1 MNNEKQGRTRFRRQ
15 GFLAG
20 FLTAVLALALG
31 GAALAATHSIQI
43 DDGIKVTIN
52 GAYFSPKDAKGKDIS
67 LFTYNGTTYAP
78 IRALCEAAG
87 MRVEY
92 DSAAR
97 TARITT
103 ADRVLAA
110 DPNAAAYITAD
121 KAKEI
126 ALNHAGV
133 KAADAVFLLAGLDW
147 DDGRAHYEVE
157 FYSGSM
163 EYDYDI
169 DAVTGAIL
177 SFDHELDR
185 YRLPNS
191 GQSPSVPPA
200 APVSPAPSVPPAAS
214 VSPAPSAP
222 ASSEGLI
229 TETKAREIAQGRAPG
244 AQVVKCKLDWDDGQY
259 VYEIELREGRTEYEC
274 EINAATG
281 AVLKWDVDYDD

>member
-1 MNNEKQGRTRFRRQ
+1 MNNEKQERSRFRRQ
-15 GFLAG
+15 GFLTG
-20 FLTAVLALALG
+20 FFTAVLVLALG
-31 GAALAATHSIQI
+31 GAALAATRSIQI
-43 DDGIKVTIN
+43 DDGIQVTIN
-52 GAYFSPKDAKGKDIS
+52 GAYFSPRDGQGKNVP
-67 LFTYNGTTYAP
+67 LFSYNGTIYAP
-78 IRALCEAAG
+78 VRALCEAAG
-87 MRVEY
+87 MRVDY
-92 DSAAR
+92 DSDTR

-103 ADRVLAA
+103 GDRALTT
-110 DPNAAAYITAD
+110 DPNAAAYITAE

-147 DDGRAHYEVE
+147 DDGQVCYEVE

-185 YRLPNS
+185 YTVPGG
-191 GQSPSVPPA
+191 GQTPSVPPA
-200 APVSPAPSVPPAAS
+200 SSASPAPSV
-214 VSPAPSAP
+214 SAP
-222 ASSEGLI
+222 ASSDGLI
-229 TETKAREIAQGRAPG
+229 TDVQAREIAQSRAPG
-244 AQVVKCKLDWDDGQY
+244 AQIVKCKLDWDDGQY
-259 VYEIELREGRTEYEC
+259 IYEVELREGRTEYEC

>member
-1 MNNEKQGRTRFRRQ
+1 MNNEKQERSRFRRQ
-15 GFLAG
+15 GFLTG
-20 FLTAVLALALG
+20 FFAAVLVLALG
-31 GAALAATHSIQI
+31 SAALAATRSIQI

-52 GAYFSPKDAKGKDIS
+52 GAYFSPKDANGKEVP

-87 MRVEY
+87 MRLDY
-92 DSAAR
+92 DSATR
-97 TARITT
+97 TALITT
-103 ADRVLAA
+103 GDRALAT
-110 DPNAAAYITAD
+110 DPNAAAYITAG

-126 ALNHAGV
+126 ALSHAGV
-133 KAADAVFLLAGLDW
+133 KDADAVFLQAGLDW

-169 DAVTGAIL
+169 DAVTGTIL

-200 APVSPAPSVPPAAS
+200 ASASPAPSVPAS
-214 VSPAPSAP
+214 PD
-222 ASSEGLI
+222 GLI
-229 TETKAREIAQGRAPG
+229 TEERAREIAQARAPG
-244 AQVVKCKLDWDDGQY
+244 AQIVKVKLDRDDGQY

-281 AVLKWDVDYDD
+281 TVLKWDVDYDD

>member
-1 MNNEKQGRTRFRRQ
+1 MNDEKQARTRSRRL
-15 GFLAG
+15 GFLSG
-20 FLTAVLALALG
+20 FLTAVLLLALG
-31 GAALAATHSIQI
+31 GAALAVTHTIQI
-43 DDGIKVTIN
+43 DDGIKVTVN
-52 GAYFSPKDAKGKDIS
+52 GAYFTPRDAQGKEVP
-67 LFTYNGTTYAP
+67 LFTFDGTTYAP

-87 MRVEY
+87 MRVDY
-92 DSAAR
+92 DSDTR

-103 ADRVLAA
+103 GDRALTT
-110 DPNAAAYITAD
+110 DPNAAAYITAE

-126 ALNHAGV
+126 ALDHAGV

-147 DDGRAHYEVE
+147 DDGKVCYEVE

-185 YRLPNS
+185 YTLPA
-191 GQSPSVPPA
+191 GTQT
-200 APVSPAPSVPPAAS
+200 
-214 VSPAPSAP
+214 P
-222 ASSEGLI
+222 ASPDGLI
-229 TETKAREIAQGRAPG
+229 TEAKAREIAQGRAPG
-244 AQVVKCKLDWDDGQY
+244 AQIVKCKLDWDDGQY

-274 EINAATG
+274 ELNAATG

>member
-1 MNNEKQGRTRFRRQ
+1 MNNEKQERSRFRRQ
-15 GFLAG
+15 GFLTG
-20 FLTAVLALALG
+20 FFAAVLVLALG
-31 GAALAATHSIQI
+31 GAALAATRSIQI
-43 DDGIKVTIN
+43 DDGIRVTIN
-52 GAYFSPKDAKGKDIS
+52 GAYFSPRDANGKDVP

-87 MRVEY
+87 MRVDY

-103 ADRVLAA
+103 GDRALTT

-147 DDGRAHYEVE
+147 DDGKVCYEVE
-157 FYSGSM
+157 FYSGNM

-169 DAVTGAIL
+169 DAMTGAIL

-185 YRLPNS
+185 YRLPEG
-191 GQSPSVPPA
+191 GQTPAVPPVPSA
-200 APVSPAPSVPPAAS
+200 STAPSVPAD
-214 VSPAPSAP
+214 
-222 ASSEGLI
+222 GLI
-229 TETKAREIAQGRAPG
+229 GEAKAREIALSHHPG
-244 AQVVKCKLDWDDGQY
+244 AQVVKCKLDWDDGRY
-259 VYEIELREGRTEYEC
+259 VYEVELRDGRTEYEC
-274 EINAATG
+274 DIDAATG

>member
-1 MNNEKQGRTRFRRQ
+1 MNNEKQERTRFRRQ

-20 FLTAVLALALG
+20 FFAAVLVLVLG
-31 GAALAATHSIQI
+31 GVALAATHSIQI

-52 GAYFSPKDAKGKDIS
+52 GAYFSPKDANGKDVP

-87 MRVEY
+87 MRLDY
-92 DSAAR
+92 DGAAR

-103 ADRVLAA
+103 GDRALTT

-147 DDGRAHYEVE
+147 DDGQAHYEVE

-200 APVSPAPSVPPAAS
+200 AS
-214 VSPAPSAP
+214 VSPVPSAP
-222 ASSEGLI
+222 ASTEGLI
-229 TETKAREIAQGRAPG
+229 TEAKAREIAQARAPS
-244 AQVVKCKLDWDDGQY
+244 AQIVKCKLDRDDGQY

>member
-1 MNNEKQGRTRFRRQ
+1 MNNEKKERTRLRRQ
-15 GFLAG
+15 GFLTG
-20 FLTAVLALALG
+20 LLCGVLLLALG
-31 GAALAATHSIQI
+31 GAALAATHTIQI

-52 GAYFSPKDAKGKDIS
+52 GAYFTPRDAQGEEVP
-67 LFTYNGTTYAP
+67 LFTFDGTTYAP

-87 MRVEY
+87 MRVDY
-92 DSAAR
+92 DSGSR
-97 TARITT
+97 TAKITT
-103 ADRVLAA
+103 GDRALTD
-110 DPNAAAYITAD
+110 DPNAASYITAE

-147 DDGRAHYEVE
+147 DDGKVCYEVE
-157 FYSGSM
+157 FYSGSV

-185 YRLPNS
+185 YTVPGS
-191 GQSPSVPPA
+191 GQ
-200 APVSPAPSVPPAAS
+200 APSVPPAPTA
-214 VSPAPSAP
+214 SAP

-229 TETKAREIAQGRAPG
+229 TEAKAREIAQGRAPS
-244 AQVVKCKLDWDDGQY
+244 AQIVKCKLDRDDGQY

-274 EINAATG
+274 DIDAATG
-281 AVLKWDVDYDD
+281 TVLKWDVDYDD

>member
-1 MNNEKQGRTRFRRQ
+1 MNNNKQERTRFRRQ
-15 GFLAG
+15 GFLTG
-20 FLTAVLALALG
+20 FLAAVLLLALG
-31 GAALAATHSIQI
+31 GVALAATHTIQI

-52 GAYFSPKDAKGKDIS
+52 GAYFSPRDAQGKEVP
-67 LFTYNGTTYAP
+67 LFTFDGTTYAP

-87 MRVEY
+87 MRVDY
-92 DSAAR
+92 DGASR

-103 ADRVLAA
+103 GDQALTA
-110 DPNAAAYITAD
+110 DPNAAAYITAE

-147 DDGRAHYEVE
+147 DDGQVCYEVE
-157 FYSGSM
+157 FYSGST

-185 YRLPNS
+185 YTLPGG
-191 GQSPSVPPA
+191 GQTPSVPPA
-200 APVSPAPSVPPAAS
+200 SSSPAPAGD
-214 VSPAPSAP
+214 
-222 ASSEGLI
+222 GLI
-229 TETKAREIAQGRAPG
+229 TDVQAREIAQSRAPG

-259 VYEIELREGRTEYEC
+259 IYEVELREGRMEYEC
-274 EINAATG
+274 EINATTG
-281 AVLKWDVDYDD
+281 VVLKWDVDYDD